1 MSRPRRRCENCAY
14 RDVAMTQHIHVR
26 CTLTDEWHAPI
37 FRCSHYRRQNTAG
50 KHRKEG
56 DR

>member
-14 RDVAMTQHIHVR
+14 RDVAMAQHINVR

-37 FRCSHYRRQNTAG
+37 FRCSRYRRQNTAG
-50 KHRKEG
+50 KQRKEG
-56 DR
+56 DK